1 MKEGRGRFNL
11 EKDSKIKSG
20 LDMLR
25 ELSLPS
31 EIDGEKVLTYS
42 QAAYDAG
49 SISRSSWKMGFLYL
63 TANKLIFTQRENRLF
78 EIPLDLLNELQ
89 IVRRNWVPG
98 KKVSQ
103 LCLIKELEGKKNIF
117 YLSVKEPGEW
127 VKTIETARKGS
138 LYES

>member
-1 MKEGRGRFNL
+1 MKEGQGRFNL
-11 EKDSKIKSG
+11 EKDSKLKSG

-31 EIDGEKVLTYS
+31 EIDGEKVLTHS

-63 TANKLIFTQRENRLF
+63 TANKLIFTQSENRLF
-78 EIPLDLLNELQ
+78 EIPLDLLNEIQ
-89 IVRRNWVPG
+89 IVKKNWVPG

-103 LCLIKELEGKKNIF
+103 LCLIKGLEGRKDIL
-117 YLSVKEPGEW
+117 YLSVKNPEEW
-127 VKTIETARKGS
+127 IIFIETAKKGS

>member
-1 MKEGRGRFNL
+1 MKEGLGRFNL

-20 LDMLR
+20 LDILR

-31 EIDGEKVLTYS
+31 EIDGEKVLMHS

-63 TANKLIFTQRENRLF
+63 TANKIIFTQSENRLF
-78 EIPLDLLNELQ
+78 EVPLDLLNEIQ
-89 IVRRNWVPG
+89 IVKRNWVPG

-103 LCLIKELEGKKNIF
+103 LCLIKGLEGRKDIL
-117 YLSVKEPGEW
+117 YLSVKNPEEW
-127 VKTIETARKGS
+127 IIFIETAKKGS